1 MPRQTLTPNVD
12 AKEDIVEIAKETGAG
27 KSTEGG
33 HLVQAHLVHLKA
45 EVRVVSRNQDERRSP
60 KSHDERGQNPEER
73 TRDIIMYMA
82 TDILAEVMA
91 EAEDVAVAVIKR
103 KISTIKGGLYRRGNL
118 RGNVR

>member
-1 MPRQTLTPNVD
+1 MPRQTPTLNVD
-12 AKEDIVEIAKETGAG
+12 AKEDIVVIEREIGAG
-27 KSTEGG
+27 KDTEG
-33 HLVQAHLVHLKA
+33 AHLKVHQVHLKA
-45 EVRVVSRNQDERRSP
+45 EVSRKSRDDIRRS
-60 KSHDERGQNPEER
+60 QNPEEK

-103 KISTIKGGLYRRGNL
+103 KISTIKGGLYKRDNL

>member
-12 AKEDIVEIAKETGAG
+12 AKEGIVEIVKEIGAG
-27 KSTEGG
+27 KSIEGG
-33 HLVQAHLVHLKA
+33 HLQAHQVHLKA
-45 EVRVVSRNQDERRSP
+45 EVSRKSQGDERRS
-60 KSHDERGQNPEER
+60 QNPEGR
-73 TRDIIMYMA
+73 TRDIIMYME

-103 KISTIKGGLYRRGNL
+103 KISTIKGDLYRRDNL

>member
-1 MPRQTLTPNVD
+1 MFKHSGELLIEF
-12 AKEDIVEIAKETGAG
+12 KG
-27 KSTEGG
+27 
-33 HLVQAHLVHLKA
+33 QAHQVHLKA
-45 EVRVVSRNQDERRSP
+45 EVSR
-60 KSHDERGQNPEER
+60 KSQGDERGQNPEER

-103 KISTIKGGLYRRGNL
+103 KISTIKGDLDRRDNL